1 MSPKTSFRACHP
13 GVQEKL
19 ILLRQ
24 QTDAAALEVEREDE
38 EKHRVIRKR
47 TEDDSEENG
56 EDKSYP
62 RSREQKRKKI
72 TKRRV

>member
-1 MSPKTSFRACHP
+1 M
-13 GVQEKL
+13 
-19 ILLRQ
+19 RQ